1 MAKEQELMRMRQAIS
16 ELRQLHDGEPFAPWA
31 RTSFM
36 LAPEAAHD
44 PAAAARSRQPSG
56 EDSSV
61 AVNAPAATVR
71 LTRPSSIRPSI
82 DDVRQSINNGQPSS
96 MRIHTRLRAA
106 SASRE
111 LPQEDRARALQKVR
125 EERIARGSTLVT
137 ILYGGTR
144 IVDGSLSHEYL
155 DAIHTADGFSCSFVP
170 EESEPDDFLPPHQ
183 SEPGSIFAPRPAT
196 APDLAMASIASA
208 SMPNLCSVAHAPTR
222 PVTALASYWSTPS
235 PSHANAPSGLPTSV
249 STSSSKKRVPL
260 AFAASSFRANG
271 QGWRGM
277 DIVPFEVPTREMVIH
292 GIGTPAALKRGATRR
307 KRQVSV
313 SMQAALKKVQSDES
327 GMPLLP
333 TPHKQMTKVQL
344 EQQGRMRTA
353 WRLYNSRQTA
363 RGNHASRVGAM
374 IDRQTTSAPQLQ
386 LAYDHAYFNVS
397 SSRFVA
403 SEPPMILLRR
413 RATASPKKPKEPP
426 KAAPKPAEPSRQQKF
441 IWQPRA
447 AFADSKDIFDTDE
460 VELKQF
466 NVDWKQACE
475 LGLSKLIDKL
485 DDDGG
490 VDADGDG
497 ISDEVAETKA
507 VMWDYHDRIVQLFDY
522 YAAVGG
528 SLSSLALNQWSAFVE
543 DFELVVD
550 GSKYCKKS
558 DMDTLFIAVNARS
571 VNYEKAKAKE
581 QGKAVTLSAAK
592 ALNRVE
598 FLYLLVEVAINRWV
612 KPGAIRDIS
621 TAVRQLFAELIEP
634 RVDKR
639 IFRDYNDFRK
649 LAYESTVND
658 VLCKYESS
666 LRNAFSVASGTEFGH
681 KNLLSLAQWSEFIRA
696 LGFIG
701 VDVSERDVKL
711 SFVMSRM
718 AVIDA
723 RPTKGETKANHLPF
737 EGFME
742 AICRLSM
749 VKALPTDEEL
759 SKAKCS
765 DGGMFLL
772 MLAKKELDE
781 EILDEFVDFKSTHA
795 IDWGGEPM
803 QPLARCVEHMVT
815 SIIRTIIDEV
825 SSASGSVVLHLS
837 KNDAHA
843 WAKVKLCED

>member
-1 MAKEQELMRMRQAIS
+1 MRMRQAIS

-235 PSHANAPSGLPTSV
+235 PSHANAPSGV

-460 VELKQF
+460 VELKRF

-475 LGLSKLIDKL
+475 LGLSKLIDKI

-507 VMWDYHDRIVQLFDY
+507 VLWDYHDRIVQLFDY

-581 QGKAVTLSAAK
+581 QGTAVTLSAAK

-701 VDVSERDVKL
+701 VDVSERDVSL

-723 RPTKGETKANHLPF
+723 RTTKGETKANHLPF

-749 VKALPTDEEL
+749 DKALPTDEEL

-843 WAKVKLCED
+843 WAKVKLGED